1 MNVIGESPDW
11 GAGLF
16 AVLLIAAAL
25 DDGLRRKISNLII
38 LALFAGTIL
47 VAAVLGIEASF
58 WTNGAVFVALLLLG
72 SLAFSAG
79 MLGGGDVKLLATTA
93 FWFAPADLLILLP
106 AVAIAGGLL
115 VLAWVP
121 LRMIRGKTAARTA
134 LKERSLPYGIA
145 IALGGIVSAA
155 IVRGIMPWTG

>member
-1 MNVIGESPDW
+1 MNVIGEAPDW

-47 VAAVLGIEASF
+47 VAAVMGIEASF

-145 IALGGIVSAA
+145 IALGGIVSAT